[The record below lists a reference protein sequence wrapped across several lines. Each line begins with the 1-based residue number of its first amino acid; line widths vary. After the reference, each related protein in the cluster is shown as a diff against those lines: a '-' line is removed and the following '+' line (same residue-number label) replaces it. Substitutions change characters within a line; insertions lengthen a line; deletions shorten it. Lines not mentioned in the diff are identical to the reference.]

1 MPHKRP
7 PSLSVT
13 WRASSNSAC
22 ALPRSIGGGVCA
34 EAAKDASVSTAICAG
49 RHSALRCRF
58 ASNIVVVSR
67 GAKDRR
73 RKSSKE
79 NEARRKIAPTQ
90 RPRISKF
97 FQKAVV
103 IIKLFLGPSALGSS
117 ASEFFQDR
125 TRACQCIAIG
135 NLHAA

>member
-1 MPHKRP
+1 MPLRIEHRGRLPWSKR
-7 PSLSVT
+7 S
-13 WRASSNSAC
+13 
-22 ALPRSIGGGVCA
+22 
-34 EAAKDASVSTAICAG
+34 EK
-49 RHSALRCRF
+49 
-58 ASNIVVVSR
+58 
-67 GAKDRR
+67 K
-73 RKSSKE
+73 

-135 NLHAA
+135 NLHAARSRGTVGALFAAERILPGLPAGLRVL